1 MFKHILVPVDGSDNA
16 LRALDKAVE
25 LCGIVGARLS
35 LITVYRH
42 FSLLEASF
50 SMVRREDP
58 GPMDDIMRDYAKEVA
73 EHAKAHA
80 IAAGAADPHAF
91 VKNGPV
97 ARSIVGFARDHDVD
111 LIVLGG
117 RGVGSTENYLLG
129 SVSHKV
135 TGTSPCP
142 VLVV

>member
-1 MFKHILVPVDGSDNA
+1 MFNHILVPVDGSDNA
-16 LRALDKAVE
+16 LVALEKAVQ
-25 LCGIVGARLS
+25 LSLIVGARLS

-50 SMVRREDP
+50 SMVRRDDP

-73 EHAKAHA
+73 EKAKAHA
-80 IAAGAADPHAF
+80 VAAGATDPHAF

-97 ARSIVGFARDHDVD
+97 ARSIVAFGKQHGVD
-111 LIVLGG
+111 LIMMGG
-117 RGVGSTENYLLG
+117 RGVGSTESYLLG

-135 TGTSPCP
+135 TGTAHCP
-142 VLVV
+142 VMVI

>member
-1 MFKHILVPVDGSDNA
+1 MFNHILVPVDGSDNA
-16 LRALDKAVE
+16 LAALDKAVE
-25 LCGIVGARLS
+25 LSGIVGARLS

-50 SMVRREDP
+50 SMVRHEDP
-58 GPMDDIMRDYAKEVA
+58 GPMDDAMRAYAKEIA

-80 IAAGAADPHAF
+80 VQAGATDPHAF

-97 ARSIVGFARDHDVD
+97 ARSIVAFARQHDVD
-111 LIVLGG
+111 LIMMGG
-117 RGVGSTENYLLG
+117 RGVGSTESYLLG

-135 TGTSPCP
+135 TGTSHCP
-142 VLVV
+142 VMVI

>member
-1 MFKHILVPVDGSDNA
+1 
-16 LRALDKAVE
+16 
-25 LCGIVGARLS
+25 
-35 LITVYRH
+35 
-42 FSLLEASF
+42 
-50 SMVRREDP
+50 MVRRDNP
-58 GPMDDIMRDYAKEVA
+58 GPMDDIMRDHAREVA

-80 IAAGAADPHAF
+80 VAAGARDPHAF

-97 ARSIVGFARDHDVD
+97 ARSIVAFAKEHDAD

-117 RGVGSTENYLLG
+117 RGVGSTESYLLG

-135 TGTSPCP
+135 TGTSSCP